1 MDTFNL
7 SWFMTSLLQLDKK
20 WATWDGMDHTASE
33 IKLFA
38 RYINSEE
45 KLHFLYRHFRD
56 FNGT

>member
-45 KLHFLYRHFRD
+45 KLHFLYRHF
-56 FNGT
+56 